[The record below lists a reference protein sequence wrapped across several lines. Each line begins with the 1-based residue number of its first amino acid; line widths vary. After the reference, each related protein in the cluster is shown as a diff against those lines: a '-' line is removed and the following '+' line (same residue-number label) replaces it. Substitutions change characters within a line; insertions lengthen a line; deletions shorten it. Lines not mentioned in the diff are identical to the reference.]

1 VCQDRR
7 AKSARVL
14 HKPLYFTMNKL
25 IKCLN
30 SLSPFIAT
38 SAALA
43 SALLAYFAYDYS
55 QHINKASLSLL
66 DVPIQQERKKP
77 DTLNVRFLFN
87 FQNIGNEPLHVDNIT
102 TAYFNF
108 KTKKFTTI
116 YKNHRIINVISP
128 NAIFNQPASII
139 FQDINDKLTNEGIIS
154 SLPDWV
160 GNIAII
166 MIVEFSAKDSTYLL
180 KHYIGWKGGSK
191 THQISQKEYNEM
203 EPFLHDNFK
212 L

>member
-1 VCQDRR
+1 M
-7 AKSARVL
+7 
-14 HKPLYFTMNKL
+14 LYFTMNKL

-38 SAALA
+38 SAALL
-43 SALLAYFAYDYS
+43 SALFAYLAYDYS
-55 QHINKASLSLL
+55 QHTNKASLSLI
-66 DVPIQQERKKP
+66 DVQIQQIRKIP
-77 DTLNVRFLFN
+77 DTLDVRFLFN
-87 FQNIGNEPLHVDNIT
+87 FQNIGNEPLHVNNIT

-108 KTKKFTTI
+108 KTKKFTLI

-128 NAIFNQPASII
+128 NAIFNQRASMF
-139 FQDINDKLTNEGIIS
+139 FQDINDKLTNEEIIS

-166 MIVEFSAKDSTYLL
+166 MIVEFSANDSTYLS
-180 KHYIGWKGGSK
+180 KYYMGWKGGPK
-191 THQISQKEYNEM
+191 IHQLSHIEYNEM